1 MYGLESFDS
10 QIKAL
15 YDDIAEIEDEK
26 QSALEDF
33 EKNTKADIISEINE
47 RYADKICNMETELEK
62 KKWSMM
68 NLMIWLRSR
77 EYTYHL
83 IMKRILVK
91 NLLM

>member
-1 MYGLESFDS
+1 MRNS
-10 QIKAL
+10 QPWRILK
-15 YDDIAEIEDEK
+15 
-26 QSALEDF
+26 
-33 EKNTKADIISEINE
+33 KNTKADIISEINE